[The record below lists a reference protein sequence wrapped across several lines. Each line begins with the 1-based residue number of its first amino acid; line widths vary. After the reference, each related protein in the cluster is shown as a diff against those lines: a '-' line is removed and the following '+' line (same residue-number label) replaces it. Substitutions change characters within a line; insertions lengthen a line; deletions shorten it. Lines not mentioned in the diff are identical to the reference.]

1 MRIEHTL
8 CMLILVGVFWISWR
22 LSSAFH
28 RPGLDILFFCVFYS
42 QTVLWILVDELVNIR
57 PKLSVDSTGN
67 RGQRINL
74 LPPLFFYNTSLLR
87 MKMEMF
93 AFKRWK
99 NQVITTCGRQ
109 YHNIKT
115 VLFLCY
121 WWNLLT
127 DHWTR
132 LLLYEASV
140 TLGMPVSVLDMFQM

>member
-8 CMLILVGVFWISWR
+8 CMLILVGVFWFSWR

-28 RPGLDILFFCVFYS
+28 RPGLDILFCVFYS
-42 QTVLWILVDELVNIR
+42 QTVLRILVDELVNIR
-57 PKLSVDSTGN
+57 PALTVDSTGN
-67 RGQRINL
+67 RGQRNNL

-109 YHNIKT
+109 YHNIKKQCCFC
-115 VLFLCY
+115 VIGGIY
-121 WWNLLT
+121 WQIIGHDCSHMKHQSHSACLL
-127 DHWTR
+127 
-132 LLLYEASV
+132 V
-140 TLGMPVSVLDMFQM
+140 C